1 MKEKRKRS
9 GRAAGVVSVLL
20 CVLLFPVILV
30 NVIIIAN
37 TYLHPDEI
45 PGAFGVK
52 PVAVLSGSMED
63 TFMTGDLIFLHKTD
77 PANLQEG
84 DVICYLASG
93 QAVTHRIVRV
103 ERDGGGATRYITKG
117 DANNAGGRR
126 AGAAPAGAGDMEG
139 RTHRRRRKRRPLSLQ
154 HHGDASVYRLP
165 DLAADRLGY
174 HHPAKGG
181 QKRKGTSGCAG
192 SGVESAAGCA
202 GRCWRKR
209 APQLRAA

>member
-45 PGAFGVK
+45 PGAF
-52 PVAVLSGSMED
+52 
-63 TFMTGDLIFLHKTD
+63 
-77 PANLQEG
+77 
-84 DVICYLASG
+84 VICYLASG

-117 DANNAGGRR
+117 DANNAEDAEPVLPQQVQGIWKGGRI
-126 AGAAPAGAGDMEG
+126 GGAGNAVLFLSSTTGMLLFIVCPILLLIVWDII
-139 RTHRRRRKRRPLSLQ
+139 TRRKADKNEKARA
-154 HHGDASVYRLP
+154 DALEAE
-165 DLAADRLGY
+165 LKA
-174 HHPAKGG
+174 
-181 QKRKGTSGCAG
+181 
-192 SGVESAAGCA
+192 
-202 GRCWRKR
+202 
-209 APQLRAA
+209 LRAAQGVAGENEHRS

>member
-20 CVLLFPVILV
+20 CVLFFPVILV

-93 QAVTHRIVRV
+93 QAVTHRVVRV

-117 DANNAGGRR
+117 DANNAEDAEPVLPQQVQGIWKGGRI
-126 AGAAPAGAGDMEG
+126 GGAGNAVLFLSSTTGMLLFIVCPILLLIVWDII
-139 RTHRRRRKRRPLSLQ
+139 TRRKADKNEKARA
-154 HHGDASVYRLP
+154 DALEAE
-165 DLAADRLGY
+165 LKA
-174 HHPAKGG
+174 
-181 QKRKGTSGCAG
+181 
-192 SGVESAAGCA
+192 
-202 GRCWRKR
+202 
-209 APQLRAA
+209 LRAAQGVAGENEHRS